1 MFELWEKHPEMKND
15 LNKVKKVI
23 TNKINSGQKTI
34 DQSILE
40 LLNSGG
46 KLMRPAFVLLG
57 NNFGKKNSDDIY
69 NLASIVELLHMA
81 TLIHDDIIDDSD
93 KRRGIETT
101 HLKYGNKNAVFIG
114 DYLFTVCFDLL
125 TDSYSTK
132 EMKLLSKAISNICL
146 GEIKQ
151 NNFKNQ
157 SNISVFSYLKMISN
171 KTAALFSLSL
181 FIGGYVSDTDKKTL
195 LLLRKLGYYIGMA
208 FQIQDDILDFTGDE
222 RILGKDLGNDLEE
235 NFYSIPIIYY
245 LKKYPNKRNIL
256 FNKHTSKIISK
267 ISNSNAIL
275 DSKRLADRY
284 VYKAQKIVKKLP
296 ENISKKVL
304 SDIVQKLNKRKY

>member
-1 MFELWEKHPEMKND
+1 MFELWEKYPKVEND
-15 LNKVKKVI
+15 LDNVKKII

-57 NNFGKKNSDDIY
+57 NEFGNKKSDDIY
-69 NLASIVELLHMA
+69 KLASIVELLHMA
-81 TLIHDDIIDDSD
+81 TLIHDDIIDNSN
-93 KRRGIETT
+93 KRRGIKTT
-101 HLKYGNKNAVFIG
+101 HLKYGSKNAVFIG

-132 EMKLLSKAISNICL
+132 EMKLLSKVISNICL

-157 SNISVFSYLKMISN
+157 ANISAFSYLKMISK

-181 FIGGYVSDTDKKTL
+181 FIGGYVSNADRKTL
-195 LLLRKLGYYIGMA
+195 LYLRKLGYYIGMA
-208 FQIQDDILDFTGDE
+208 FQIQDDILDFTGNE
-222 RILGKDLGNDLEE
+222 FLLGKDLGNDLKE
-235 NFYSIPIIYY
+235 NFYSIPIIYF
-245 LKKYPNKRNIL
+245 LKENPNQRKTL
-256 FNKHTSKIISK
+256 FESDIDIIITKI
-267 ISNSNAIL
+267 N
-275 DSKRLADRY
+275 DSKAIYNSKKLVNRY
-284 VYKAQKIVKKLP
+284 ILKAQKILNKLP
-296 ENISKKVL
+296 DNLSKTVL
-304 SDIVQKLNKRKY
+304 EDIVQKLNKRKY